1 MLIIRI
7 RKTFFCTT
15 LVLFVSF
22 SLGVIFYLKSDLYRK
37 PLICQGE
44 VKLYE
49 EDHKV
54 RKEYDVYFYLNK
66 QNRALV
72 LVNGLYIGEDGVPLT
87 IRRTFSFDS
96 VWESNRLVVNNIGM
110 SKNTN
115 DNAPDEAI
123 PILAEN
129 DVIQF
134 EMLTK
139 HAYLISTV
147 QSKMACNIR
156 D

>member
-1 MLIIRI
+1 M
-7 RKTFFCTT
+7 
-15 LVLFVSF
+15 SF
-22 SLGVIFYLKSDLYRK
+22 SLGIIFYLKNNLYRK
-37 PLICQGE
+37 PLICQAE
-44 VKLYE
+44 VAVKSE
-49 EDHKV
+49 EQRV
-54 RKEYDVYFYLNK
+54 RKEYDIYFYLNR

-72 LVNGLYIGEDGVPLT
+72 LVNGFYIGEDGVPLT

-96 VWESNRLVVNNIGM
+96 VWEGNRLEVHNIAM
-110 SKNTN
+110 NKNIN
-115 DNAPDEAI
+115 DNAPDDAL

>member
-1 MLIIRI
+1 MLIIKV
-7 RKTFFCTT
+7 RKKIFCTI
-15 LVLFVSF
+15 LVLFISF
-22 SLGVIFYLKSDLYRK
+22 SLGILFYLKSNLYRK
-37 PLICQGE
+37 PLVCQGE
-44 VKLYE
+44 VKLYA
-49 EDHKV
+49 EDQQI
-54 RKEYDVYFYLNK
+54 RKEYDVYFYLNR

-72 LVNGLYIGEDGVPLT
+72 LVNGFYISENGVPLT

-96 VWESNRLVVNNIGM
+96 VWEGNRLVVNNIAM

-139 HAYLISTV
+139 HTYLISNV

>member
-1 MLIIRI
+1 MLIIKV
-7 RKTFFCTT
+7 RKKIFCTV
-15 LVLFVSF
+15 LVLFISF
-22 SLGVIFYLKSDLYRK
+22 TLGILFYLKSNLYRN
-37 PLICQGE
+37 PLVCQAE
-44 VKLYE
+44 VKHYV
-49 EDHKV
+49 EDQQI

-72 LVNGLYIGEDGVPLT
+72 LVNGFYLGEDGVPLT

-96 VWESNRLVVNNIGM
+96 VWEGNRLVVNNIVIN
-110 SKNTN
+110 KNIN

-139 HAYLISTV
+139 YAYLISTV

>member
-1 MLIIRI
+1 M
-7 RKTFFCTT
+7 
-15 LVLFVSF
+15 LVLFISL
-22 SLGVIFYLKSDLYRK
+22 SLGVIFYLTSNLYRK

-49 EDHKV
+49 EDQKV

-96 VWESNRLVVNNIGM
+96 VWEGNRLVVNNIGM

>member
-1 MLIIRI
+1 MLIIKV
-7 RKTFFCTT
+7 RKKFFCTM
-15 LVLFVSF
+15 LVLFISF
-22 SLGVIFYLKSDLYRK
+22 SLGVVFYLTSNLYRK

-49 EDHKV
+49 EDQKV

-72 LVNGLYIGEDGVPLT
+72 LVNGLYIGEDSVPLT

-96 VWESNRLVVNNIGM
+96 VWEGNRLVVNNIGM

>member
-1 MLIIRI
+1 MLIIKV
-7 RKTFFCTT
+7 RKKIFCTI
-15 LVLFVSF
+15 LVLFISF
-22 SLGVIFYLKSDLYRK
+22 MLGTLFYLKSNLYRN
-37 PLICQGE
+37 PLICQAE
-44 VKLYE
+44 VKRYL
-49 EDHKV
+49 EDGKI

-96 VWESNRLVVNNIGM
+96 VWEGNRLVVNNIVM
-110 SKNTN
+110 NKNIN

>member
-1 MLIIRI
+1 MLIIKV
-7 RKTFFCTT
+7 RKKILCTI
-15 LVLFVSF
+15 LVLFISF
-22 SLGVIFYLKSDLYRK
+22 SLGTLFYLKSNLYRK
-37 PLICQGE
+37 PLVCQAE
-44 VKLYE
+44 VKLYV
-49 EDHKV
+49 EDQKI
-54 RKEYDVYFYLNK
+54 RKEYGVYFYLNK

-72 LVNGLYIGEDGVPLT
+72 LVNGLYIGEDSVPLT

-96 VWESNRLVVNNIGM
+96 VWDGNRLVVHNIAM
-110 SKNTN
+110 NKNIS

>member
-1 MLIIRI
+1 MLIIKV
-7 RKTFFCTT
+7 RKKIFCTT
-15 LVLFVSF
+15 LVLFISF
-22 SLGVIFYLKSDLYRK
+22 SLGTLFYLKSNLYRN

-44 VKLYE
+44 VKLYA
-49 EDHKV
+49 EDQNI

-72 LVNGLYIGEDGVPLT
+72 LVNGFYIGEDGVPLT

-96 VWESNRLVVNNIGM
+96 VWEGNRLVVNNIAM
-110 SKNTN
+110 NKNSN

-139 HAYLISTV
+139 HSYLISTV

>member
-1 MLIIRI
+1 MLIIKV
-7 RKTFFCTT
+7 RKKFFCTI
-15 LVLFVSF
+15 LVLFISF
-22 SLGVIFYLKSDLYRK
+22 SLGILFYLKSNLYRK
-37 PLICQGE
+37 PLVCQGE
-44 VKLYE
+44 VKLYA
-49 EDHKV
+49 EDKKI

-72 LVNGLYIGEDGVPLT
+72 LINGFYIGEDGVPLT

-96 VWESNRLVVNNIGM
+96 VWEGNRLVVNNIAM

-139 HAYLISTV
+139 HTYLISNV

>member
-1 MLIIRI
+1 MLIIKV
-7 RKTFFCTT
+7 RKKIFCTI
-15 LVLFVSF
+15 LVLFISF
-22 SLGVIFYLKSDLYRK
+22 SLGILFYLKSNLYRK
-37 PLICQGE
+37 PLVCQGE
-44 VKLYE
+44 VKLYA
-49 EDHKV
+49 EDRKI

-72 LVNGLYIGEDGVPLT
+72 LVNGFYIGEDGVPLT

-96 VWESNRLVVNNIGM
+96 VWEGNRLVVNNIAM

-139 HAYLISTV
+139 HTYLISNV

>member
-1 MLIIRI
+1 MLIIKV
-7 RKTFFCTT
+7 RKKFFCTI
-15 LVLFVSF
+15 LVLFISF
-22 SLGVIFYLKSDLYRK
+22 SLGILFYLKSNLYRK
-37 PLICQGE
+37 PLVCQGE
-44 VKLYE
+44 VKLYA
-49 EDHKV
+49 EDQKI

-72 LVNGLYIGEDGVPLT
+72 LVNGFYIGEDGVPLT

-96 VWESNRLVVNNIGM
+96 VWEGNRLVVNNIAM

-139 HAYLISTV
+139 HTYLISNV

>member
-1 MLIIRI
+1 MLIIKV
-7 RKTFFCTT
+7 RKKILCTMV
-15 LVLFVSF
+15 VLFISF
-22 SLGVIFYLKSDLYRK
+22 SLGTLFYLKSNLYRK
-37 PLICQGE
+37 PLVCQAE
-44 VKLYE
+44 VKLYI
-49 EDHKV
+49 EDQKI

-72 LVNGLYIGEDGVPLT
+72 LVNGFYIGEDGVPLT

-96 VWESNRLVVNNIGM
+96 VWEGNRLVVNNIVM
-110 SKNTN
+110 NKNIN

>member
-1 MLIIRI
+1 MLIIKV
-7 RKTFFCTT
+7 RKKIFCTT
-15 LVLFVSF
+15 VVLFISF
-22 SLGVIFYLKSDLYRK
+22 SLGIIFYLKSNLYRK

-44 VKLYE
+44 ITFYSE
-49 EDHKV
+49 EQ
-54 RKEYDVYFYLNK
+54 RIRTEYDVYFYLNNK
-66 QNRALV
+66 NRALV
-72 LVNGLYIGEDGVPLT
+72 LVNGFYLGKDGVPLT

-96 VWESNRLVVNNIGM
+96 VWEGNRLMVHNILIN
-110 SKNTN
+110 KNIN
-115 DNAPDEAI
+115 DKAPNDAI

>member
-1 MLIIRI
+1 MV
-7 RKTFFCTT
+7 
-15 LVLFVSF
+15 VLFISF
-22 SLGVIFYLKSDLYRK
+22 SLGIVFYLKSNLYRK
-37 PLICQGE
+37 PLICQAE
-44 VKLYE
+44 VKIKSE
-49 EDHKV
+49 EPRV
-54 RKEYDVYFYLNK
+54 RKEYDIYFYLNK

-72 LVNGLYIGEDGVPLT
+72 LVNGFYIGENDVPLT

-96 VWESNRLVVNNIGM
+96 VWEENRLVVNNIAM
-110 SKNTN
+110 NKNVN
-115 DNAPDEAI
+115 DNSPDEAI

-139 HAYLISTV
+139 HVYLISTV

>member
-1 MLIIRI
+1 M
-7 RKTFFCTT
+7 
-15 LVLFVSF
+15 LVLFIAF
-22 SLGVIFYLKSDLYRK
+22 TLGTLFYLKSNLYRK
-37 PLICQGE
+37 PLVCQAE
-44 VKLYE
+44 VKLYI
-49 EDHKV
+49 EDQKI
-54 RKEYDVYFYLNK
+54 RTEYDVYFYLNK
-66 QNRALV
+66 QNRALA
-72 LVNGLYIGEDGVPLT
+72 LVNGLYIGEDSVPLT

-96 VWESNRLVVNNIGM
+96 VWDRSRLVVHNIAM
-110 SKNTN
+110 NKNIN

-156 D
+156 N

>member
-1 MLIIRI
+1 MLIIKV
-7 RKTFFCTT
+7 RKKFFCTI

-22 SLGVIFYLKSDLYRK
+22 SLGIILYLTSNLYRK

-49 EDHKV
+49 EDQKV

-66 QNRALV
+66 QNKALV
-72 LVNGLYIGEDGVPLT
+72 LVNGFYIGEDGVPLT

-96 VWESNRLVVNNIGM
+96 VWEGNRLVVNNIGM
-110 SKNTN
+110 SKNIN

-139 HAYLISTV
+139 YAYLISTV

-156 D
+156 E

>member
-1 MLIIRI
+1 MLIIKV
-7 RKTFFCTT
+7 RKKFFCTI
-15 LVLFVSF
+15 LVLFISF
-22 SLGVIFYLKSDLYRK
+22 SLGILFYLKSNLYRK
-37 PLICQGE
+37 PLVCQGE
-44 VKLYE
+44 VKLYA
-49 EDHKV
+49 EDQKI

-72 LVNGLYIGEDGVPLT
+72 LINGFYIGEDGVPLT

-96 VWESNRLVVNNIGM
+96 VWEGNRLVVNNIAM

-139 HAYLISTV
+139 HTYLISNV

>member
-1 MLIIRI
+1 MLIIKV
-7 RKTFFCTT
+7 RKKFFCTM
-15 LVLFVSF
+15 LVLFISL
-22 SLGVIFYLKSDLYRK
+22 SLGVIFYLTSNLYRK

-49 EDHKV
+49 EDQKV

-96 VWESNRLVVNNIGM
+96 VWEGNRLVVNNIGM

>member
-1 MLIIRI
+1 MLIIKV
-7 RKTFFCTT
+7 RKKIFCTI
-15 LVLFVSF
+15 LVLSISF
-22 SLGVIFYLKSDLYRK
+22 ILGIFFYLKSNLYSK
-37 PLICQGE
+37 PLVCQAE
-44 VKLYE
+44 VKHYL
-49 EDHKV
+49 EDRKI

-72 LVNGLYIGEDGVPLT
+72 LVNGIYIGEDGVPLT

-96 VWESNRLVVNNIGM
+96 VWEGNRLVVNNIAM
-110 SKNTN
+110 SKNTS

-134 EMLTK
+134 EMLMK
-139 HAYLISTV
+139 HSYLISTV

>member
-1 MLIIRI
+1 MLIIKV
-7 RKTFFCTT
+7 RKKIFCTI
-15 LVLFVSF
+15 LVLFISL
-22 SLGVIFYLKSDLYRK
+22 SLGILFYLKSNLYK
-37 PLICQGE
+37 KSLVCQGE
-44 VKLYE
+44 VKLYA
-49 EDHKV
+49 EDQQI
-54 RKEYDVYFYLNK
+54 RKEYNVYFYLNK

-72 LVNGLYIGEDGVPLT
+72 LVNGFYIGEDGVPLT

-96 VWESNRLVVNNIGM
+96 VWEGNRLVVNNIAM
-110 SKNTN
+110 SKHIN
-115 DNAPDEAI
+115 DTAPDEAI

-139 HAYLISTV
+139 HTYLISNV

>member
-1 MLIIRI
+1 MLIIKV
-7 RKTFFCTT
+7 RKKIFFTT
-15 LVLFVSF
+15 VVLFISF
-22 SLGVIFYLKSDLYRK
+22 FLGIIFYLKSNLYKK

-44 VKLYE
+44 VAFYSE
-49 EDHKV
+49 EQ
-54 RKEYDVYFYLNK
+54 RLRTEYDVYVYLNNK
-66 QNRALV
+66 NRSLA
-72 LVNGLYIGEDGVPLT
+72 LVNGFYLGEDGVPLT

-96 VWESNRLVVNNIGM
+96 AWEGNRLIVHNILIN
-110 SKNTN
+110 KNIN
-115 DNAPDEAI
+115 DKAPNDAI

>member
-1 MLIIRI
+1 MLIIKV
-7 RKTFFCTT
+7 RKKIFCTT
-15 LVLFVSF
+15 LVLFISF
-22 SLGVIFYLKSDLYRK
+22 SLGVIFYLTSNLYRK

-49 EDHKV
+49 EDQKV
-54 RKEYDVYFYLNK
+54 RTEYDVYFYLNK

-96 VWESNRLVVNNIGM
+96 VWEGSRLVVNNIGM

-123 PILAEN
+123 PLLAEN

-139 HAYLISTV
+139 QTYLISTV

-156 D
+156 E

>member
-1 MLIIRI
+1 MLIIKV
-7 RKTFFCTT
+7 RKKFFCTI
-15 LVLFVSF
+15 LVLFISL
-22 SLGVIFYLKSDLYRK
+22 SLGVIFYLTSNLYRK

-49 EDHKV
+49 EDQKV

-96 VWESNRLVVNNIGM
+96 VWEGNRLVVNNIGM

>member
-1 MLIIRI
+1 MLIIKV
-7 RKTFFCTT
+7 RKKFFCTI
-15 LVLFVSF
+15 LVLFISL
-22 SLGVIFYLKSDLYRK
+22 SLGGIFYLTSNLYRK

-49 EDHKV
+49 EDQKV

-96 VWESNRLVVNNIGM
+96 VWEGNRLVVNNIGM

>member
-1 MLIIRI
+1 MLIIKV
-7 RKTFFCTT
+7 RKKIFCTIV
-15 LVLFVSF
+15 VLFISL
-22 SLGVIFYLKSDLYRK
+22 SLGIIFYLKSNLYRK

-44 VKLYE
+44 VRLYSE
-49 EDHKV
+49 EQHI
-54 RKEYDVYFYLNK
+54 RTEYDVYFYLNK

-72 LVNGLYIGEDGVPLT
+72 LVNGLYIGEDSVPLT

-96 VWESNRLVVNNIGM
+96 AWDRNRLLVHNIAM
-110 SKNTN
+110 NKNIN
-115 DNAPDEAI
+115 DNAPDDAI

>member
-1 MLIIRI
+1 MLIIKV
-7 RKTFFCTT
+7 RKKIFCTI
-15 LVLFVSF
+15 LVLFISF
-22 SLGVIFYLKSDLYRK
+22 SLGIVFYLKSNLYRK
-37 PLICQGE
+37 PLVCQGE
-44 VKLYE
+44 VKLYA
-49 EDHKV
+49 EDQKI

-66 QNRALV
+66 QNKALA
-72 LVNGLYIGEDGVPLT
+72 LINGFYIGEDGVPLT

-96 VWESNRLVVNNIGM
+96 VWEGNRLVVSNIVM
-110 SKNTN
+110 NRNIN

-139 HAYLISTV
+139 HTYLISNV

>member
-1 MLIIRI
+1 MLIIKV
-7 RKTFFCTT
+7 RKKIFCTI
-15 LVLFVSF
+15 LVLFISF
-22 SLGVIFYLKSDLYRK
+22 SLGILFYLKSNLYRK
-37 PLICQGE
+37 PLVCQGE
-44 VKLYE
+44 VKLYA
-49 EDHKV
+49 EDQKI

-72 LVNGLYIGEDGVPLT
+72 LVNGFYIGEDGVPLT
-87 IRRTFSFDS
+87 VRRTFSFDS
-96 VWESNRLVVNNIGM
+96 VWEGNRLVVNNIAM

-139 HAYLISTV
+139 HTYLISNV

>member
-1 MLIIRI
+1 MLIIKV
-7 RKTFFCTT
+7 RKKFFCTT
-15 LVLFVSF
+15 LVLFISF
-22 SLGVIFYLKSDLYRK
+22 SLGTLFYLNSNLYRN

-44 VKLYE
+44 VKLYA
-49 EDHKV
+49 EDQNI

-72 LVNGLYIGEDGVPLT
+72 LVNGFYIGEDGVPLT

-96 VWESNRLVVNNIGM
+96 VWEGNRLVVNNIALN
-110 SKNTN
+110 KNGN

-139 HAYLISTV
+139 HSYLISTV

>member
-1 MLIIRI
+1 MLIIKV
-7 RKTFFCTT
+7 RKKFFCTI
-15 LVLFVSF
+15 LVLFISL
-22 SLGVIFYLKSDLYRK
+22 SLGVVFYLTSNLYRK

-49 EDHKV
+49 EDQKV

-96 VWESNRLVVNNIGM
+96 VWEGNRLVVNNIGM

>member
-1 MLIIRI
+1 MLIIKV
-7 RKTFFCTT
+7 RKKFFCTI
-15 LVLFVSF
+15 LVLFISF
-22 SLGVIFYLKSDLYRK
+22 SLGVVFYLTSNLYRK

-49 EDHKV
+49 EDQKV

-72 LVNGLYIGEDGVPLT
+72 LVNGLYIGEDSVPLT

-96 VWESNRLVVNNIGM
+96 VWEGNRLVVNNIGM

>member
-1 MLIIRI
+1 MLIIKV
-7 RKTFFCTT
+7 RKKIFCTVV
-15 LVLFVSF
+15 VLCISF
-22 SLGVIFYLKSDLYRK
+22 SLGIIFYLKSNLYRK

-44 VKLYE
+44 VKLYA
-49 EDHKV
+49 EDQTI
-54 RKEYDVYFYLNK
+54 RKEYDVYFYLNN
-66 QNRALV
+66 QNKALV
-72 LVNGLYIGEDGVPLT
+72 LVNGFYIGEDGVPLT

-96 VWESNRLVVNNIGM
+96 VWEGSRLVVNNIAM
-110 SKNTN
+110 NKHTN
-115 DNAPDEAI
+115 DNSPNEAI

-139 HAYLISTV
+139 HTYLISNV